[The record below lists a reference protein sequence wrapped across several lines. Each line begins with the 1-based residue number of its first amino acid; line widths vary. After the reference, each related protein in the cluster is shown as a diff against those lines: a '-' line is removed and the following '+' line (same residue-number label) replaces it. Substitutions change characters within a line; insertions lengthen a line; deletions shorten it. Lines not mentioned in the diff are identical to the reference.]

1 MGLFAKQDVQDG
13 FGTCKLFAEVH
24 ADAPVSG
31 DSVFGVEGNGVN
43 AKVLADVESSLVV
56 EFLGDDGKG
65 VLAKDLLGADHGVK
79 GAETGIVKH
88 NAVGRNA
95 FGNEVVFHVLRFVVG
110 LVVVVAANK
119 HNLDL
124 ACLVEVYNGLDAV
137 NIVDVRSSSTA
148 DRVGAKKQANVV
160 AGNVAYIVEYL
171 APGAFFN
178 NVAAPDNNRDAD

>member
-1 MGLFAKQDVQDG
+1 MGFLAKEDVQDG
-13 FGTCKLFAEVH
+13 FGAGKLFAEIH

-43 AKVLADVESSLVV
+43 AKVLADVESPLVV
-56 EFLGDDGKG
+56 EFLGDDGEG

-79 GAETGIVKH
+79 GAETGVVEE
-88 NAVGRNA
+88 NAVCRYA
-95 FGNEVVFHVLRFVVG
+95 FGDKVLLHILRLVVG
-110 LVVVVAANK
+110 AVAVVSADQ

-178 NVAAPDNNRDAD
+178 DVTAPDNNRDAD

>member
-13 FGTCKLFAEVH
+13 FCTCKLFAEVH
-24 ADAPVSG
+24 AYAPVSG

-56 EFLGDDGKG
+56 EFLGDDGEG

-79 GAETGIVKH
+79 GAETGVIKH
-88 NAVGRNA
+88 NAVGRYA
-95 FGNEVVFHVLRFVVG
+95 FGDKVLLHILRLVVG
-110 LVVVVAANK
+110 LVVVVAADKDNF
-119 HNLDL
+119 DF

-148 DRVGAKKQANVV
+148 DRVGAKKQANVL
-160 AGNVAYIVEYL
+160 AGNVVDIVEQL
-171 APGAFFN
+171 SSGAFFN
-178 NVAAPDNNRDAD
+178 DVTAPDNNRDAD

>member
-1 MGLFAKQDVQDG
+1 MGFLAKEDVQDG
-13 FGTCKLFAEVH
+13 FGAGKLFAEIH

-43 AKVLADVESSLVV
+43 AKVLADVESPLVV
-56 EFLGDDGKG
+56 EFLGDDGEG

-79 GAETGIVKH
+79 GAETGIVQK
-88 NAVGRNA
+88 NAVCRYA
-95 FGNEVVFHVLRFVVG
+95 FGDKVLLHILRLVVG
-110 LVVVVAANK
+110 AVAVVSADQ

-160 AGNVAYIVEYL
+160 AGNVVDIVEYL
-171 APGAFFN
+171 APGTFFN

>member
-13 FGTCKLFAEVH
+13 FGAGKLFAEVH
-24 ADAPVSG
+24 AYAPVSG

-43 AKVLADVESSLVV
+43 AKVLADVESPLVV
-56 EFLGDDGKG
+56 EFLGDDGEG

-79 GAETGIVKH
+79 GAETGVVQE
-88 NAVGRNA
+88 NAVCRYA
-95 FGNEVVFHVLRFVVG
+95 FGDKVLLHILRLVVG
-110 LVVVVAANK
+110 AVAVVSADQ

-160 AGNVAYIVEYL
+160 AGNVVDIVEQL
-171 APGAFFN
+171 SSGAFFN
-178 NVAAPDNNRDAD
+178 DVTAPDNNRDAD